1 MVGSDLVRSEH
12 HGLGHRGEVYERRP
26 TQRNGAAWWP
36 WETALEVETG
46 SVPRNLPLLDDVTRP
61 VDAAI
66 RARDNLERIRHGSW
80 DLNRRVA
87 MALVESCMTR
97 LSIAELLL
105 IPSHQVDQ
113 LLISPTPQPLG
124 L

>member
-1 MVGSDLVRSEH
+1 
-12 HGLGHRGEVYERRP
+12 
-26 TQRNGAAWWP
+26 
-36 WETALEVETG
+36 LEVETG

-87 MALVESCMTR
+87 MVLVESCMTR

>member
-1 MVGSDLVRSEH
+1 
-12 HGLGHRGEVYERRP
+12 
-26 TQRNGAAWWP
+26 
-36 WETALEVETG
+36 
-46 SVPRNLPLLDDVTRP
+46 VPLNLPLLDDVTHL

-66 RARDNLERIRHGSW
+66 RARDNLERIRYGSW

-87 MALVESCMTR
+87 MAL
-97 LSIAELLL
+97 AELLL
-105 IPSHQVDQ
+105 IPSHQVNQ